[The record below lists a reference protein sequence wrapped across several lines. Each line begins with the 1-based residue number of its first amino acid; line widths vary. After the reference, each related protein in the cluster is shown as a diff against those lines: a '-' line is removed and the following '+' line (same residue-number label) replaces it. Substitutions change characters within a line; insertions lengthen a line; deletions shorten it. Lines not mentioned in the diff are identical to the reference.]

1 MEKELKLGGCFLEG
15 REDMGVDP
23 VKQIAVCSWVSELL
37 PFSGPPYSSCKTKG
51 LDYTFCK
58 SLLPE
63 WHSSDYVQFCRSVGI
78 WRALSTFADD
88 HSADC
93 RAPNTPKFQMSPSPW
108 ESNKHLERLT
118 SLSKHHGIFFPQTF
132 PPAAFHISGRRPL
145 FWGSPFINLTSRRSL
160 QPADEQAQLLCHH
173 NTPQISAPPCQP
185 LSSSHHHFSSG
196 CANCSPRSHS
206 CPLITWFSHSSQ
218 VELFI
223 LSTIKDLPKTSWNKT
238 PCLAWGDFW
247 LISNRLLPSCP
258 LLNSAVAMLAAL
270 LNTGLISVAAPWC
283 SPALPLRVLSCHIFS
298 GSIPCPTQVWAQI
311 CLFFE
316 GQSTHLHSFLASNS
330 LISQP
335 SSFSLKHFTLP
346 GIIFLLAYLCAF
358 CLSPLEC

>member
-1 MEKELKLGGCFLEG
+1 
-15 REDMGVDP
+15 MGVDP
-23 VKQIAVCSWVSELL
+23 GKQIAVCSWVSELL

-51 LDYTFCK
+51 LDCTFCR

-63 WHSSDYVQFCRSVGI
+63 WHSSDYIQFCRSVGI

-88 HSADC
+88 HSVDC
-93 RAPNTPKFQMSPSPW
+93 WAPNTSKFQVSPSPW
-108 ESNKHLERLT
+108 ESNKHLEPLT

-145 FWGSPFINLTSRRSL
+145 FWRSPFINLTSGRSL
-160 QPADEQAQLLCHH
+160 QPADSKPSC
-173 NTPQISAPPCQP
+173 SAIIIHPKSQP
-185 LSSSHHHFSSG
+185 LPANLLAWATITSPLDVPTALPDPTLALLSSG
-196 CANCSPRSHS
+196 FHIPVRLSSLSFP
-206 CPLITWFSHSSQ
+206 PLKIFQ
-218 VELFI
+218 KLLGI
-223 LSTIKDLPKTSWNKT
+223 RLLA
-238 PCLAWGDFW
+238 LAWGDFW

-258 LLNSAVAMLAAL
+258 LPNSAVAMLAAL
-270 LNTGLISVAAPWC
+270 LNTGLISVAVPWC
-283 SPALPLRVLSCHIFS
+283 SPALLLWVLSFHIFS